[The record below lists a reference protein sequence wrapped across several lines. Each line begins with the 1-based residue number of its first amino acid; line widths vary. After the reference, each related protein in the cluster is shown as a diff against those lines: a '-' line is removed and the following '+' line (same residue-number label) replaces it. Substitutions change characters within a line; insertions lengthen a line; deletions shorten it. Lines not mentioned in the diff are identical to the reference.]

1 MALKGNYWR
10 YTHFPH
16 FHGRKA
22 VLETSCFLNLKLITA
37 PRRREFEDLQEDF
50 QNTRG
55 LEGTEKGESWKRN
68 MTENRVRGVRMCM
81 FKGLVQNQIPTNKS
95 VFFWGVMT
103 ILR

>member
-1 MALKGNYWR
+1 MGGRLFLKL
-10 YTHFPH
+10 H
-16 FHGRKA
+16 
-22 VLETSCFLNLKLITA
+22 VFLNLKLITA

-95 VFFWGVMT
+95 VFFGGVMT